1 MVVTGRP
8 RPRAAGRETLRLS
21 PADLAT
27 RKLLVRSYLRLGD
40 SQAARDELQ
49 TLLGFDPPDR
59 AELIRWFARLTL
71 PR

>member
-1 MVVTGRP
+1 
-8 RPRAAGRETLRLS
+8 
-21 PADLAT
+21 
-27 RKLLVRSYLRLGD
+27 VRSYLRLGD

-59 AELIRWFARLTL
+59 DELIRWFAPLTQ